1 MKLNNNLIMKEGKL
15 SKEEFELYLS
25 FKPTTIGNCQNYLRL
40 ISDVYFEMITATQMA
55 QQKSESIQNYFAKTT
70 MQMFFTKAL
79 ATINLLNGVSYIGRN
94 YTLPSIQ
101 DHSLLF
107 IMTRNFCET
116 IAAYNVLF
124 LLPDTDDKRRIMEN
138 LFLYS
143 GYKYQLRLFSESM
156 QNKNTIEY
164 NVVTQTIQNTQTN
177 IFNINYYKSLS
188 SKQQKNIEKAIF
200 FNNYKLLLL
209 DDEVK
214 IVSWQECLN
223 SFVNSKSQL
232 DRIYTYLSLHAH
244 PSIRGMEQF
253 DEAFG
258 NDNKGSEGLCVTA
271 CECILSFMS
280 MFLQEYMKLFP
291 KAQEVFDRKTDFEKW
306 LLTMYD
312 YRKNK

>member
-1 MKLNNNLIMKEGKL
+1 MKKEKL
-15 SKEEFELYLS
+15 SHEEGRLYYQHFHLN
-25 FKPTTIGNCQNYLRL
+25 TIENCQNYLQL
-40 ISDVYFEMITATQMA
+40 ISDMYFEVITETQMA

-94 YTLPSIQ
+94 YTLPPIQ

-107 IMTRNFCET
+107 VMTRNFCET

-156 QNKNTIEY
+156 QTEFVTEHDIVNQNIQNMKSNIKNTI
-164 NVVTQTIQNTQTN
+164 
-177 IFNINYYKSLS
+177 YYKSLS
-188 SKQQKNIEKAIF
+188 SEQRDKIKSAIRTK
-200 FNNYKLLLL
+200 NYKLMLS
-209 DDEVK
+209 DNEVQ
-214 IVSWQECLN
+214 ILSWQECLN
-223 SFVNSKSQL
+223 SFVNSKSPL

-244 PSIRGMEQF
+244 PSIIGMEQF
-253 DEAFG
+253 GEAFG
-258 NDNKGSEGLCVTA
+258 NDNKGNEGLCVTA

>member
-1 MKLNNNLIMKEGKL
+1 MKEGKL

>member
-1 MKLNNNLIMKEGKL
+1 MKEGKL

-79 ATINLLNGVSYIGRN
+79 ATINLLKGVSYIGRN

-177 IFNINYYKSLS
+177 IFNTNYYKSLS